1 MEFIDQAAEVYT
13 ELYNID
19 AEQRDKLLFK
29 LLLKEKIENVEKNPE
44 RFNNSI
50 TVPVISNEEGDIK
63 EATVGVASK
72 VYNAFKTAYSSM
84 NYDLVYQSILLQL
97 KKNQVNE
104 LGLYYLPIYFINLN
118 TGEVREADIKMW
130 LVPEES

>member
-1 MEFIDQAAEVYT
+1 
-13 ELYNID
+13 
-19 AEQRDKLLFK
+19 
-29 LLLKEKIENVEKNPE
+29 
-44 RFNNSI
+44 
-50 TVPVISNEEGDIK
+50 
-63 EATVGVASK
+63 
-72 VYNAFKTAYSSM
+72 M

-104 LGLYYLPIYFINLN
+104 LGLYHLPIYFINLN